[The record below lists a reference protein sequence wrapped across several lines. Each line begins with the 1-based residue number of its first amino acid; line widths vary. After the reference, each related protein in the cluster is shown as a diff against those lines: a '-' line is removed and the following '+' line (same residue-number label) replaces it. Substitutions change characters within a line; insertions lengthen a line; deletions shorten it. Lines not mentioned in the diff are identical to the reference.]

1 MKRNNTLIQV
11 LSPFGNWAHA
21 KGNQV
26 VDGLAADRM
35 KSASEGFF
43 PREIPI
49 YVGHPDEKSARCK
62 DKRVGVVRKIF
73 KAEDGILVEA
83 QYDDAT
89 FEKIKS
95 GEIRCMSPRWEMDKI
110 GDGEFR
116 PVRLVSVGLTNN
128 PNIAG
133 SGRIIRAALPKIGAR
148 LAESGVKISGAAREF
163 GMLGRR
169 LAASAKHLDEISGEI
184 AKRRLEK
191 NLEIFAGT
199 PGANS
204 ETEGCNSRTD
214 TNFKAVSDE
223 AVKLSLST
231 GEPYTKTFAK
241 LRKQKT
247 INNQ

>member
-1 MKRNNTLIQV
+1 M
-11 LSPFGNWAHA
+11 LSPFGNWPHA

-163 GMLGRR
+163 GMLGHR
-169 LAASAKHLDEISGEI
+169 LA
-184 AKRRLEK
+184 K